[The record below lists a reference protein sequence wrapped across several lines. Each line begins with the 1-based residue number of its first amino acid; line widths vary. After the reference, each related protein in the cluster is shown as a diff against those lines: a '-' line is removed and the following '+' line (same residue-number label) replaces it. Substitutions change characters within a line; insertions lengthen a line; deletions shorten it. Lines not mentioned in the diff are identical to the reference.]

1 MPAACAACAVQC
13 GWQSHPTAC
22 LPGVVPSPA
31 LRVCSLAADFVV
43 RQELLEEDMADLLHH
58 LNARKGGWACC

>member
-1 MPAACAACAVQC
+1 MWTAVTPDSVPAWCFDC
-13 GWQSHPTAC
+13 
-22 LPGVVPSPA
+22 VPSPA

-58 LNARKGGWACC
+58 LNARKGGWAC